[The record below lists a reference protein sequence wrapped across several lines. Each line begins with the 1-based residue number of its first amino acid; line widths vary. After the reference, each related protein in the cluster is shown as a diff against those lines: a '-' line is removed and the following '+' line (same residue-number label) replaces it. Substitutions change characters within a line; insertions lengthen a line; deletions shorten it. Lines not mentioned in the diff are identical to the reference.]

1 MSFLEQAT
9 KPVNRLGRKAV
20 AAVAELGYIGLL
32 LLESL
37 YFALAG
43 WRVGQPVRVR
53 MVFEQMRQVGV
64 DAIPIVLLL
73 SFTVGVMLGIQFIA
87 ALSEFGA
94 ENQVVIAV
102 AKSVT
107 REFAVLIT
115 GIVVAGRSGSSFAAR
130 IGSMNVSQEVDA
142 LAVIGI
148 EPVRYLAS
156 PALVAMLIMLPVL
169 TILANGAS
177 ILGAALLSWVG
188 YDDAWVEID
197 GQRAGFKS
205 IEDGGG
211 EGVNHWYRV
220 VITEGRN
227 REVRKLFDAVGLT
240 VSRLIRIRYG
250 CVVLPRGLKRGVWV
264 DLGPE
269 DVRAIRRLAS
279 GPSQPRPEARN
290 EPRNKPRNEQRGDG
304 RPQAGRP
311 NDRGGRGAPPPQRNR
326 GPAPDA
332 PPVENRERGE
342 FEGDEDFDIDPMN
355 IPNPLEQTFDKP
367 GTFAYF
373 CEFHGGAGGGGL
385 AGRARRR
392 ARGPGA
398 HRRDR
403 RRAVR
408 ALRCAA
414 GHQQVRRAAAAGLA
428 VGAGRLLGG
437 AVVHRRLAARG
448 RAHYIPLNSPV
459 KLRETSSFSG

>member
-37 YFALAG
+37 YFAIAG

-177 ILGAALLSWVG
+177 ILGAALYCSPTLDVSIGAYVVQTLNSLEPWDIGQGLAKSFVFAALITLVG
-188 YDDAWVEID
+188 VST
-197 GQRAGFKS
+197 GFS
-205 IEDGGG
+205 VTGGA
-211 EGVNHWYRV
+211 EGV
-220 VITEGRN
+220 GRATT
-227 REVRKLFDAVGLT
+227 RA
-240 VSRLIRIRYG
+240 
-250 CVVLPRGLKRGVWV
+250 VVLSISALVIA
-264 DLGPE
+264 DMMFSYFL
-269 DVRAIRRLAS
+269 
-279 GPSQPRPEARN
+279 
-290 EPRNKPRNEQRGDG
+290 
-304 RPQAGRP
+304 
-311 NDRGGRGAPPPQRNR
+311 NR
-326 GPAPDA
+326 
-332 PPVENRERGE
+332 
-342 FEGDEDFDIDPMN
+342 
-355 IPNPLEQTFDKP
+355 
-367 GTFAYF
+367 
-373 CEFHGGAGGGGL
+373 
-385 AGRARRR
+385 
-392 ARGPGA
+392 
-398 HRRDR
+398 
-403 RRAVR
+403 
-408 ALRCAA
+408 
-414 GHQQVRRAAAAGLA
+414 
-428 VGAGRLLGG
+428 
-437 AVVHRRLAARG
+437 
-448 RAHYIPLNSPV
+448 
-459 KLRETSSFSG
+459 